1 MTSNHNTPTSLQI
14 LNLESELVNLE
25 SELVEL
31 LLLFQQMRELKQK
44 IKVSKSVKNFEKQV
58 SKKRIS
64 TLDCLKDMSYPID
77 KKSLKS
83 FSGLSKYVRTMY
95 SQKFNKNPYKDGRN
109 RSVYSIRHKNQIKKW
124 IKEYFELNPNFW
136 NT

>member
-1 MTSNHNTPTSLQI
+1 MSLSQNIPTSLQI
-14 LNLESELVNLE
+14 LNIESELQ
-25 SELVEL
+25 EL
-31 LLLFQQMRELKQK
+31 LSLFQQMRELRQK
-44 IKVSKSVKNFEKQV
+44 ITRQSQVVSKSYKISKEDI

-64 TLDCLKDMSYPID
+64 TLDCLKDMAYPID
-77 KKSLKS
+77 KKPLKS

-95 SQKFNKNPYKDGRN
+95 LQKFNKSPHKDAQN
-109 RSVYSIRHKNQIKKW
+109 RSLYSIRHKTQMKKW